1 MLWLNWKRN
10 GEMGMSGMLCRAML
24 GINFNFHNW
33 KMSENEWGIEMIEK
47 SVFQQLFSHLTNSR
61 IRMKIKIIIWIRN
74 RHISAYRPW
83 FALLRMVVV
92 WFASGRQERA
102 KGTKAYQEIEWS
114 VRNKKLISEWNEKSW
129 RYNHENHGKW
139 LSPCHLPFP
148 GKFWTELF
156 FFPHSLSIPLFSLF
170 VVVFRRMWYSSIH
183 SCICLYVHYYYFS
196 IHSGKFNYP
205 GCCISIAGKILFCF

>member
-148 GKFWTELF
+148 GKFWIE
-156 FFPHSLSIPLFSLF
+156 
-170 VVVFRRMWYSSIH
+170 
-183 SCICLYVHYYYFS
+183 
-196 IHSGKFNYP
+196 
-205 GCCISIAGKILFCF
+205 